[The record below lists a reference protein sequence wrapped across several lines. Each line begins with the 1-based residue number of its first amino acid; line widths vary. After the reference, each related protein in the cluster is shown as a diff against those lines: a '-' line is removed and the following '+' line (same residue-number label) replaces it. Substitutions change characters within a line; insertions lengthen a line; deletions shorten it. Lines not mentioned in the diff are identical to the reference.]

1 MHEFTKEELKYI
13 RDTMINIV
21 EVYPD
26 SELPY
31 SIRDKIQSMIDNY
44 CDHHWVTDP
53 RLHFMS
59 NPAKIKCACTKC
71 PATRYIDIIDINEPE
86 YCGHSGIKLENKN
99 G

>member
-1 MHEFTKEELKYI
+1 MNMHDFTKEELKYI

-31 SIRDKIQSMIDNY
+31 SIRDKIKRMIESYDEPNY
-44 CDHHWVTDP
+44 C
-53 RLHFMS
+53 
-59 NPAKIKCACTKC
+59 A
-71 PATRYIDIIDINEPE
+71 
-86 YCGHSGIKLENKN
+86 HSGAKLEHKN